1 MLSLGLRHFLAVAQT
16 GSMREASE
24 QLHVAQS
31 AISRQI
37 RNLEQDLRVTLFE
50 RSARGVRL
58 TSAGEILLHHAR
70 EAAHRAEQLQ
80 GDLEAVRGNRRGH
93 VVARVIESFAAALLP
108 DVLSQFRAQYPAVT
122 LDITVARTNSIAD
135 QVREGSCQFG
145 VTFNHTPDPR
155 ITVLA
160 HRAEPLQL
168 LVAPGHPLARRRV
181 ARLEDVLAF
190 PIAAPSPRGASRIL
204 FDSALREAGQ
214 TCRPVLE
221 TNSMHVIAGF
231 LRASEGV
238 TIGSASRAQPY
249 LDFGAIVAVPMENPA
264 FSHGRL
270 ELLVRR
276 NQRLP
281 PAADAFARAVARR
294 LAA

>member
-16 GSMREASE
+16 GSMREASQ
-24 QLHVAQS
+24 QLNVAQS
-31 AISRQI
+31 AISRQV

-70 EAAHRAEQLQ
+70 EAANRMEQLQ

-93 VVARVIESFAAALLP
+93 VVARVIESFAAAQLP
-108 DVLSQFRAQYPAVT
+108 DVLSQFHAQYPAVT

-135 QVREGSCQFG
+135 LVREGSCHFG

-155 ITVLA
+155 LTVLA
-160 HRAEPLQL
+160 YRGEPLQL
-168 LVAPGHPLARRRV
+168 LVAPGHPLARRRGI
-181 ARLEDVLAF
+181 RLEDALAF
-190 PIAAPSPRGASRIL
+190 PVAAPSLRGASRQL
-204 FDSALREAGQ
+204 FDEALRASGQ

-231 LRASEGV
+231 LRSSGGV
-238 TIGSASRAQPY
+238 AIGSVSRAQPY
-249 LDFGAIVAVPMENPA
+249 LDFGVLVTVPVENPIFA
-264 FSHGRL
+264 RGRL

-281 PAADAFARAVARR
+281 PAADALARAVARR